1 MRRLV
6 NSLTKFPLAAAA
18 LVLLLSAL
26 VLRQGSGAAYER
38 RDAFAAQVEGG
49 ERTLSTST
57 VAREWRSEIAAQRN
71 TAQRDLALSWL
82 LLATGILSLAA
93 FAVSLPADARDPVP
107 PPYLRDGLGPSGSWA
122 GETT

>member
-1 MRRLV
+1 MRRLL

-18 LVLLLSAL
+18 LVLLLSAV

-82 LLATGILSLAA
+82 LLATGILALAA
-93 FAVSLPADARDPVP
+93 FAVSLRPTPAAPSLPTNPVP
-107 PPYLRDGLGPSGSWA
+107 AARRSWIPT
-122 GETT
+122 G

>member
-1 MRRLV
+1 MRRLL

-18 LVLLLSAL
+18 LVLLLSAV

-49 ERTLSTST
+49 ERTLSIST

-82 LLATGILSLAA
+82 LLATGLLALIA
-93 FAVSLPADARDPVP
+93 FAVSLRPTPARPSVPTRVTPVP
-107 PPYLRDGLGPSGSWA
+107 AR
-122 GETT
+122 T